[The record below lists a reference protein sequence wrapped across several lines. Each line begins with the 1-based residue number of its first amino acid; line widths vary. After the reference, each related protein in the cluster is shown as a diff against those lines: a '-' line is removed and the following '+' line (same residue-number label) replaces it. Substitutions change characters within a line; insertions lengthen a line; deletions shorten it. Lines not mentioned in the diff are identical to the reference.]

1 MRYDT
6 EEALRKTL
14 ERASALRKRRSR
26 RRELALS
33 VGSGGCL
40 CALLVLVYELAARG
54 AALAEAD
61 YGAFLLPSRAGS
73 YILAGVLAFTAGVL
87 VTLACLRGRNG
98 GASFGGPRG
107 DHGGEEEEEKPEKN
121 RKG

>member
-40 CALLVLVYELAARG
+40 CALLVLVYAPFSCPAGREAISWRG
-54 AALAEAD
+54 CWPL
-61 YGAFLLPSRAGS
+61 
-73 YILAGVLAFTAGVL
+73 
-87 VTLACLRGRNG
+87 
-98 GASFGGPRG
+98 PRG
-107 DHGGEEEEEKPEKN
+107 CW
-121 RKG
+121 